1 MEFIDLGIHGVKLIK
16 PRRIPDSRGYFAE
29 TWNRRAFSEVGIDV
43 DFTQDNASFSTKKTT
58 VRGLHFQKPPKAQ
71 AKLVR
76 VLRGAI
82 FDVAVDIRRASST
95 FGRHVAAT
103 LTASA
108 GEQLYIPAG
117 FAHGFCT
124 LEADTEVAYKI
135 SGFYSPEHDTGILWN
150 DPDLGIEW
158 PLAGREPTLSDR
170 DRKLPR
176 LADAGSPF

>member
-1 MEFIDLGIHGVKLIK
+1 MEFIDLAIAGVKLIK
-16 PRRIPDSRGYFAE
+16 PRRIADSRGYFAE
-29 TWNRRAFSEVGIDV
+29 TWNRRVFGEAGIDV
-43 DFTQDNASFSTKKTT
+43 DFTQDNASFSAKRST
-58 VRGLHFQKPPKAQ
+58 VRGLHFQRPPKAQ

-76 VLRGAI
+76 VLRGSI
-82 FDVAVDIRRASST
+82 FDVAVDIRRGSPT

-108 GEQLYIPAG
+108 GEQLYIPVG
-117 FAHGFCT
+117 FSHGFCT

-135 SGFYSPEHDTGILWN
+135 SGFYSPEHDTGIAWN

-158 PLAGREPTLSDR
+158 PLGGLDPTLSDR